1 VTAHKD
7 IANALNL
14 YFTSIASSLLAN
26 SNEVESEFVPDAVP
40 SNIESFK
47 FTLRNVNEVSKA
59 IKDLNQT
66 KATGSDGISATVLKM
81 AEPSVS
87 QSLTHLFNELLQAGQ
102 FPSAWKKARVTPLF
116 KGGTATDC
124 DNYQPISV
132 LPSTSKILESF
143 ANLDLQNFAYKSG
156 LIEQH
161 QFAYSKF
168 SSTTVALL
176 KVVDSWKMAIDKGL
190 KSVSVFLDLRK
201 AFDVIRHDVLLT
213 KLQSH
218 GVKESELRWFNSYL
232 SERSQCVVFKDAIS
246 ALLHLSFGVPQGS
259 VLRSTLFNIH
269 INNISK
275 ACHTSNVSLS
285 SSKDI
290 DLAEHK
296 VNEDLR
302 SVRHWFRKKWPY
314 L

>member
-1 VTAHKD
+1 MTAHKD

-26 SNEVESEFVPDAVP
+26 SNEVESEFVPDVVP

-143 ANLDLQNFAYKSG
+143 ANSDLQNFAYKSG

-168 SSTTVALL
+168 SSTTVSLL
-176 KVVDSWKMAIDKGL
+176 KVVDSWKMAIDKGI

-201 AFDVIRHDVLLT
+201 AFDVIRHDVSLT

-259 VLRSTLFNIH
+259 VLRSMLFNIH